1 MAEDNGGSIR
11 ITNRELYDGYL
22 GVKETVTQLVNR
34 VDDVL
39 GENVELRKR
48 VRGLELKFYGVL
60 AGLIGAIT
68 VLLIGGSP

>member
-1 MAEDNGGSIR
+1 MTEDNGGIR

-22 GVKETVTQLVNR
+22 GVKETVSQLVNR

-60 AGLIGAIT
+60 AGLLGAIT
-68 VLLIGGSP
+68 VLLAGGTP